1 MAEEPKSK
9 VTEKGH
15 KAIEQA
21 KKEAGKVPISITAE
35 EIRELLG
42 SRFAANPGYR
52 EAFMREFT
60 ARKERALAREQA
72 RQERKA
78 QQTAQQ
84 TAGTYAGS
92 GQAVT
97 DKDTAKIRLSTADS
111 PPRSRMLRKKGGKI
125 NRYARGGKAYA
136 NGPRSA
142 KA

>member
-1 MAEEPKSK
+1 MTEEPKSR

-15 KAIEQA
+15 KVIEQA
-21 KKEAGKVPISITAE
+21 KKKARTVPISITAE

-42 SRFAANPGYR
+42 SGFAANPGFR
-52 EAFMREFT
+52 EAFMTEFI

-72 RQERKA
+72 RQEGKA

-84 TAGTYAGS
+84 PADTYAG
-92 GQAVT
+92 GDRAVT
-97 DKDTAKIRLSTADS
+97 DKDTVKIRHSIADR

>member
-72 RQERKA
+72 RQER
-78 QQTAQQ
+78 
-84 TAGTYAGS
+84 
-92 GQAVT
+92 
-97 DKDTAKIRLSTADS
+97 
-111 PPRSRMLRKKGGKI
+111 
-125 NRYARGGKAYA
+125 
-136 NGPRSA
+136 
-142 KA
+142 

>member
-1 MAEEPKSK
+1 MTEEPKSK

-15 KAIEQA
+15 KVIEQA
-21 KKEAGKVPISITAE
+21 KKEAKKVPISITAE
-35 EIRELLG
+35 EIRKRFG
-42 SRFAANPGYR
+42 PMFAANPGFR
-52 EAFMREFT
+52 EAFMTEFI
-60 ARKERALAREQA
+60 ARKELALAIEKA
-72 RQERKA
+72 RKQRK
-78 QQTAQQ
+78 AQQ

-92 GQAVT
+92 GRAVT
-97 DKDTAKIRLSTADS
+97 GKDTAKIRHSIADS